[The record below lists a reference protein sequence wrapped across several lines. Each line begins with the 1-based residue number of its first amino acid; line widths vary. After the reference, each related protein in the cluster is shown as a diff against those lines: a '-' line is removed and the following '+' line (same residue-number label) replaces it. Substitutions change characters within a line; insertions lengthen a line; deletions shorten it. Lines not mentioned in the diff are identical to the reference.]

1 MIVKFLYTAG
11 PNGHF
16 PAVDYNSDKM
26 DKNKGELVKAEN
38 FGSLQGMGQWQRED
52 YRNYLKMV
60 SANNKAVKKPQF
72 HVAISAPGRSY
83 SKEQLADIAGQW
95 IERMGYGKQPYLLI
109 FHKDTDNNHIH
120 IVSTRVTKQG
130 KKINDSFEQIRGHE
144 QMNIILGLDE
154 KHNAAVDAE
163 KALTYRFSTKAQFQ
177 MILES
182 MGYAHKEEEGKL
194 ILIKFGKRQGQI
206 DLKQVEDRLTNKPD
220 VGRRKQLTAWFHK
233 YAESYDTLLYK
244 HHDIYQSAL
253 SAYLKTAMGI
263 ELVFHASGDK
273 PPYGYTVIDHAKR
286 NVFKG
291 GEIMP
296 LKELLALEAKSNAD
310 AEVKESSKAFAHTV
324 VDDKQQQYYSA
335 ILKAVLYNYSDMVQG
350 LHHQGLTI
358 SRKGEDFYLGD
369 AGAGVYINTA
379 DLLNEKDHRFMVEQ
393 FSQHAEINEEVNRQ
407 HVYIPDLALSADID
421 DEAIHGRNRRRRQ
434 KTRTNHR

>member
-26 DKNKGELVKAEN
+26 DKNKGDLVKTEN
-38 FGSLQGMGQWQRED
+38 FGFLQGMGQWQRED

-72 HVAISAPGRSY
+72 HVAISAPERSY
-83 SKEQLADIAGQW
+83 NKEQLAEIATQW
-95 IERMGYGKQPYLLI
+95 MERMGYGKQPYLLI

-120 IVSTRVTKQG
+120 IVSTRVDKQG
-130 KKINDSFEQIRGHE
+130 KKIKDSFEQIRGHE

-154 KHNAAVDAE
+154 KQNASVDAE
-163 KALTYRFSTKAQFQ
+163 KALTYRFSTKAQYL
-177 MILES
+177 MIVES
-182 MGYAHKEEEGKL
+182 MGYAHKEEDGNLK
-194 ILIKFGKRQGQI
+194 LIKFGKRQGQI
-206 DLKQVEDRLTNKPD
+206 DLKLVEDRLQNKPD
-220 VGRRKQLTAWFHK
+220 EDRRRQLTAWFHK
-233 YAESYDTLLYK
+233 YAGSHDTSLHS
-244 HHDIYQSAL
+244 HHGKYQSAF

-273 PPYGYTVIDHAKR
+273 PPYGYTVLDHAKR

-296 LKELLALEAKSNAD
+296 LKELLAIEIKPDAHTEA
-310 AEVKESSKAFAHTV
+310 KESSEVFNDPVA
-324 VDDKQQQYYSA
+324 DDKQRQYYAA
-335 ILKAVLYNYSDMVQG
+335 ILKAVLYNYTDMLQG

-358 SRKGEDFYLGD
+358 SRTGEDFYLGD
-369 AGAGVYINTA
+369 PGAGVYVDTA
-379 DLLNEKDHRFMVEQ
+379 DLLDEKAHRYLVEQ
-393 FSQHAEINEEVNRQ
+393 FCQHTEIGQEINRQ
-407 HVYIPDLALSADID
+407 HIHIPALSLASDID
-421 DEAIHGRNRRRRQ
+421 DEAINGRNRRRKQ
-434 KTRTNHR
+434 KARTNQR